1 MGPPLE
7 LMWPFP
13 KCHRLM
19 DGGGYRCHLG
29 WLWVL
34 CPSRICV
41 ISHEGPGQV
50 AGGTQ
55 AGVFSILL
63 VLHCEVAMGF
73 ALMPPN
79 KIPVT

>member
-7 LMWPFP
+7 LVWPFP

-19 DGGGYRCHLG
+19 DWGGCRCHLG

-50 AGGTQ
+50 AGGHRLECSPFYWFYTVRWQ
-55 AGVFSILL
+55 WDLL
-63 VLHCEVAMGF
+63 
-73 ALMPPN
+73 
-79 KIPVT
+79 